1 MQVLVIVAHIDLL
14 RSALVVVHLNW
25 WGAPPAI
32 AKGWI
37 DRAFALDA
45 AYAFEKDVDQGDVPV
60 GLLPIRAA
68 LVLNTS
74 NTPEP
79 RERDAFSDPLA
90 RIWRC
95 RTAGLARRSAR
106 GARRYA
112 ARCRFGRGLTFT
124 TNSIYTRSLTLAE
137 TNLDERTAMFAP
149 TSIATNPRV
158 KTRAGTR
165 VLVRADRDPRLRCSV
180 HSHGFPPAT
189 ALRHRGRGLR
199 ASPGCG
205 SAIAGGMTA

>member
-1 MQVLVIVAHIDLL
+1 MQVLVIVAHPDPASFNHALAAAIVDEAERRGHRAILRDLYREGFDPLITAEEARGVPSRDPLVHAHIDLL
-14 RSALVVVHLNW
+14 RASQALVVVHPNW

-79 RERDAFSDPLA
+79 RERDAFGDPLA
-90 RIWRC
+90 RIWRDC
-95 RTAGLARRSAR
+95 VLRYCGVRHVERRVFRVVATSTVAER
-106 GARRYA
+106 QAW
-112 ARCRFGRGLTFT
+112 
-124 TNSIYTRSLTLAE
+124 LAE
-137 TNLDERTAMFAP
+137 ARAALA
-149 TSIATNPRV
+149 ATLG
-158 KTRAGTR
+158 A
-165 VLVRADRDPRLRCSV
+165 A
-180 HSHGFPPAT
+180 
-189 ALRHRGRGLR
+189 
-199 ASPGCG
+199 ASGEG
-205 SAIAGGMTA
+205 